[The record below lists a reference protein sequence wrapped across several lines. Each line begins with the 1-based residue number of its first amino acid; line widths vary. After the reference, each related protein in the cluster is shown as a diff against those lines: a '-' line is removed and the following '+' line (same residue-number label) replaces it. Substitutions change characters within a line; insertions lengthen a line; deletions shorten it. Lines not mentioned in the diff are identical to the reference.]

1 MCYPLYLLLKKDVP
15 FLWTEKEEQSFND
28 LKNALS
34 NPPILSLLDFLT
46 QKMVLTTD
54 ASDLSVSY
62 NLSQIIDGQ
71 KRMISY
77 GGA

>member
-1 MCYPLYLLLKKDVP
+1 LYLLLKKDVP